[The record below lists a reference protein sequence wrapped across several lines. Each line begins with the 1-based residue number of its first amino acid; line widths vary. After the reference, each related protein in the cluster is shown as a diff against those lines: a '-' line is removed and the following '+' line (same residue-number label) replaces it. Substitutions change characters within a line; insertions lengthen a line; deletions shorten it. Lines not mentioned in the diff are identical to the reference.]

1 MAGWALADTLLGVH
15 TAEPCNRCNSRL
27 VLRAEGCCGTARGT
41 MRSSTAHQPAD
52 VGGVLRVRAAV
63 PCRDIKPC
71 NLLLFSDGYLKLA
84 DLGCC
89 CLLPPGIDN
98 ARTRTGSRAYMA
110 PEVVDASKTDGYSF
124 PVDM

>member
-1 MAGWALADTLLGVH
+1 VLWLLRHFVTH
-15 TAEPCNRCNSRL
+15 L
-27 VLRAEGCCGTARGT
+27 
-41 MRSSTAHQPAD
+41 
-52 VGGVLRVRAAV
+52 

-89 CLLPPGIDN
+89 CLLPPGIDS
-98 ARTRTGSRAYMA
+98 ARTRTGTTQYMA
-110 PEVVDASKTDGYSF
+110 PEIVDTTNTDGYSF